1 MCWVEDNVQES
12 LSPKTMLIPG
22 LDSSWKA
29 EIQRENLHHSVI
41 LLTQMLVFL
50 FVRCFF
56 FFFKKQVGV
65 GSGQHPHSKNMHIG
79 TVGRQVSSPLET
91 NLLAVMSCLTQALGI
106 ALCSSPEEQV
116 SLELSALPSLFPQGP
131 VT

>member
-50 FVRCFF
+50 FVCFF
-56 FFFKKQVGV
+56 FLKQVGV

-91 NLLAVMSCLTQALGI
+91 NLLAVMS
-106 ALCSSPEEQV
+106 
-116 SLELSALPSLFPQGP
+116 
-131 VT
+131 